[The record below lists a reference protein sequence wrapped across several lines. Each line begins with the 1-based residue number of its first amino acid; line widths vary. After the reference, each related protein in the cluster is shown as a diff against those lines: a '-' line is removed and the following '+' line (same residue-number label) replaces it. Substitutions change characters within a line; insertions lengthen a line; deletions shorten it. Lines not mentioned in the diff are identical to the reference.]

1 MKSFFKTM
9 LAVMAGIFVMS
20 VLGFMFLCGI
30 IGALGSSE
38 TPVLPKS
45 GVLKIDMSTT
55 AFCEQSAPMDP
66 MSLISGGGMTQAVPI
81 LDALNAIQA
90 AAEDPAIRLI
100 YLNASS
106 IASVGMA
113 QLEEL
118 RTALSDFRK
127 SGKAVISFV
136 ENPSSGAYY
145 LASVADKVY
154 MSFYC
159 GSAQMSMSGVSSQMY
174 FLGDLLAKLGVN
186 VQLIRH
192 GKYKSAGEMYIRN
205 SPSEANYEQ
214 ARVMVSSIW
223 DSMVDGIALSRGIE
237 PEKFKSL
244 VDDLALCEPQ
254 DFLDNGLVD
263 GLVDSREFNEQ
274 LGVFARDEAFANG
287 KGVTVPFPEYVKS
300 RKPLPAAKAKT
311 KIAVVYADG
320 EIVDGF
326 GSSDVAGDRFS
337 RMIAKVE
344 ADSTVKAVVLRVNSP
359 GGSVLAAD
367 KIKVAMDRL
376 AKVKPVVAS
385 YGGYAASGGYWIS
398 SACER
403 IFTDRSTLTGSIGV
417 FSMIPDASGLLKNIL
432 HVGVA
437 TVSSSAHG
445 DMYGLSRPLDVAE
458 KDYMQKGVEN
468 IYSRFVNIVSE
479 GRNMLPERVDSLA
492 QGRVWTGTDAVGLG
506 LADEIGGLKDAIAH
520 AAGLIGE
527 SGYSLVSYPVPK
539 SDLDLLLGLLGSS
552 TEDNALT
559 GTPLEAVGRVFS
571 GWNERSGKV
580 YARLDQEY
588 VFSY

>member
-1 MKSFFKTM
+1 M

-311 KIAVVYADG
+311 KIALVYADG

-445 DMYGLSRPLDVAE
+445 DMYGLSRPLDAAE
-458 KDYMQKGVEN
+458 RDYMQKGVEN

-492 QGRVWTGTDAVGLG
+492 QGRVWTGADAVGLG

-527 SGYSLVSYPVPK
+527 SGYSLVSYPAPK

-571 GWNERSGKV
+571 GWNESSGKA

>member
-1 MKSFFKTM
+1 M

-136 ENPSSGAYY
+136 ENPTSGAYY

-154 MSFYC
+154 MSSYC

-492 QGRVWTGTDAVGLG
+492 QGRVWTGADAVGLG

-520 AAGLIGE
+520 TAGLIGE
-527 SGYSLVSYPVPK
+527 SGYSLVSYPAPK

-559 GTPLEAVGRVFS
+559 GTPLEAVGREFS